1 MGRFAVLICS
11 SVGGAGI
18 AVTSIIARKLFGRTR
33 NPSETNY
40 KKRQQSKRKKTDN
53 TYFEQ
58 NFSDVTNLN
67 ISSNLVEFTIH
78 SSGIQDDILFHEDE
92 FSKRWMTEDAESQ
105 ETSQDETAVIA
116 EFIPHSSF
124 GKPWTT
130 SSSITRPTPEVDIE
144 KIFPERN
151 TQMASSIATTRYQS
165 LWTQSVSQQL
175 VEFTTHSSTN
185 HEITENLGKADKC
198 DGQNTSTTVSQMD
211 MDLIVHSSEYVL
223 EEPKETSMQ
232 NISYKVN
239 QTKGCINVDESEKFV
254 GFNANTNLDVAQ
266 NALYVDQYQGFLLPP
281 CVPDEFE
288 NDDSST
294 EETETASITP
304 DDYPGNP
311 DDELLSE
318 DYYENEADNDYM
330 EDSDRSDEQ
339 FQGGFLSN
347 FPAVDSGASPVGPN
361 KSVSFLINS
370 EQATNGD
377 IVHRYKSESP
387 VFGSQIHS
395 HSPSS
400 KSPIMPLWKPEQE
413 ENSMFRSNPLLG
425 VLQPPLIIT
434 RRPLSNSIQ
443 NRYQPQIILDQELIV
458 QKEGEPIEVDN
469 DESRTKAN
477 QTISELPSAMVV
489 TKKNLDTADKVP
501 PITVAQDNTEN
512 LTTCEATALAEY
524 GDETPSLAIEMPSFT
539 ACSESLIE
547 GPNAVISALKTAQTK
562 AIVSSDDASFAETND
577 LEKSDVIKSSILNTI
592 QNNKTST
599 VNSSNN
605 TITLK
610 SATAK
615 TSIET
620 LIEAVPKTDE
630 ILTETKKP
638 ALEDPESHE
647 MTCPCLRVGSS
658 SVSGVPHG
666 ASEHDKMKEG
676 ADGEKE
682 NSPKGKDL
690 KKQMDAEVVQEKQGR
705 GVFSLPRRASRRLIE
720 RNSSKLSRIGEKIKS
735 LPRRTGRKYGT
746 EN

>member
-18 AVTSIIARKLFGRTR
+18 AVTSLIARKIFGRTR
-33 NPSETNY
+33 NPSEANY

-53 TYFEQ
+53 TYVEQ
-58 NFSDVTNLN
+58 NFSDVTTLN
-67 ISSNLVEFTIH
+67 KSSNLVEFTIH

-124 GKPWTT
+124 GKHWTT
-130 SSSITRPTPEVDIE
+130 SPSITHPRPEVDIE
-144 KIFPERN
+144 KFFQEQN
-151 TQMASSIATTRYQS
+151 TQMVSFTAPTQYQS
-165 LWTQSVSQQL
+165 SWTQRISQQL
-175 VEFTTHSSTN
+175 VEFSTHSST
-185 HEITENLGKADKC
+185 HPEFTENLGKVDKC

-211 MDLIVHSSEYVL
+211 VDFIVHSSEYVP
-223 EEPKETSMQ
+223 EESKETSMTD
-232 NISYKVN
+232 ISYKVN
-239 QTKGCINVDESEKFV
+239 QMKGCINVDESEKFV
-254 GFNANTNLDVAQ
+254 GFKANTNLDVAQ
-266 NALYVDQYQGFLLPP
+266 NALYIDQYQAFLLPP
-281 CVPDEFE
+281 CVPGEFE

-339 FQGGFLSN
+339 FQVGFLSN
-347 FPAVDSGASPVGPN
+347 FPAVDSGASPAGPN
-361 KSVSFLINS
+361 KSVSLWINN
-370 EQATNGD
+370 EQATNGE
-377 IVHRYKSESP
+377 IVHRYKPESP

-395 HSPSS
+395 HSPLS
-400 KSPIMPLWKPEQE
+400 KSPMMPLWKSEQE
-413 ENSMFRSNPLLG
+413 ENPVFRRNPLLG
-425 VLQPPLIIT
+425 VLQPPLITT
-434 RRPLSNSIQ
+434 RKPLSNSIQ
-443 NRYQPQIILDQELIV
+443 NRYQPQIILDPEVIIQN
-458 QKEGEPIEVDN
+458 EGEPVEVDN
-469 DESRTKAN
+469 AESRTTAN
-477 QTISELPSAMVV
+477 QTINELHSAMVV
-489 TKKNLDTADKVP
+489 TKHNLDTTENVP
-501 PITVAQDNTEN
+501 STTVAQDDAAN

-524 GDETPSLAIEMPSFT
+524 CDETPSLAIEMPSFT

-547 GPNAVISALKTAQTK
+547 GPNAVISSLKPAQTK

-577 LEKSDVIKSSILNTI
+577 LDKSGVIKLPILN
-592 QNNKTST
+592 KMST

-605 TITLK
+605 TSRLE

-620 LIEAVPKTDE
+620 LAEAVPKTDD
-630 ILTETKKP
+630 IVTETKKP

-647 MTCPCLRVGSS
+647 MTCPCLGVGSS

-666 ASEHDKMKEG
+666 ASENDKMKER
-676 ADGEKE
+676 ADEEKE
-682 NSPKGKDL
+682 NPPKGKDL
-690 KKQMDAEVVQEKQGR
+690 KKRVDADVVQEKEGR
-705 GVFSLPRRASRRLIE
+705 GMFSLPRRASRRLIE
-720 RNSSKLSRIGEKIKS
+720 RNSGKLSRIGEKIKS